1 MILVSFVSS
10 DAILLNQQIIE
21 DAAAL
26 PLAPPDA
33 TTVITQPVDAD
44 GNAIGPAAFTE
55 I

>member
-1 MILVSFVSS
+1 MILVSFLSS
-10 DAILLNQQIIE
+10 
-21 DAAAL
+21 
-26 PLAPPDA
+26 DA